1 MDESQGG
8 SDPNRRRQIR
18 HEYRDLITQLNN
30 QEDDNPESLNKTLA
44 TADKLYE
51 EVLQTKSAGI
61 AALDA
66 VLLHS
71 ASTVT
76 YQNAQKLVVDNK
88 FEPRQF
94 TEKLVTLLT
103 GRRNTGNNQREV
115 NVKKEAWKDFGK
127 DVQCCFRRAPPF
139 HFMLGSFDR
148 GPPVQKPKPP
158 TDRQGAKPDGPAV
171 VPVQIDETGKSQ
183 QEVTTEEVERMLG
196 ILKQLTMGDSQD
208 EVEPIS
214 YFEFVINPQSFSH
227 TIENIFHMSFLVK
240 DGHVQIK
247 LDEDG
252 LPVVYP
258 SQPFNPQ
265 EHNEEVPRKQLVLS
279 MDMREWKEIVEVFEI
294 SEPTIPPRE
303 DKKARKKKN
312 RAVSR

>member
-1 MDESQGG
+1 MDCKSGNSQFDG
-8 SDPNRRRQIR
+8 P
-18 HEYRDLITQLNN
+18 
-30 QEDDNPESLNKTLA
+30 
-44 TADKLYE
+44 
-51 EVLQTKSAGI
+51 QTRAGI

-183 QEVTTEEVERMLG
+183 QEVTTEEVERML
-196 ILKQLTMGDSQD
+196 
-208 EVEPIS
+208 VEPIS

-252 LPVVYP
+252 LPVVYHRNL
-258 SQPFNPQ
+258 STRKSNTKKSKEAARPQ
-265 EHNEEVPRKQLVLS
+265 YGHERMEGK
-279 MDMREWKEIVEVFEI
+279 M
-294 SEPTIPPRE
+294 
-303 DKKARKKKN
+303 
-312 RAVSR
+312 